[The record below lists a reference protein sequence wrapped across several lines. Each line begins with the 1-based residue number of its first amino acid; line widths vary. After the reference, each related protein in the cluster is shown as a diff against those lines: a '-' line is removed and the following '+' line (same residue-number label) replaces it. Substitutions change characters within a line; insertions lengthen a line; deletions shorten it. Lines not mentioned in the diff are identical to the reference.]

1 MVELF
6 RLPDISGTEKEQLAK
21 VRSYLYQLI
30 PALNYAIERL
40 GTSKETIIPT
50 GETIRYIPTTS
61 GGNSS
66 GTIDA
71 ESTFNA
77 IKSFLIGNA
86 EIAESYS
93 DVIRKELKDYYVASG
108 EFGAYVETTSNTITE
123 TASGTTQRFE
133 KIEGVVSSVQGN
145 IGKVSESLGDAQGY
159 IDNLGK
165 GIKVDDDKVFV
176 GKRTTAWITTGKIAE
191 DANGNSIYGVEI
203 GQGDESS
210 QKVSRFAAD
219 RVSFYDNDGNVS
231 TSLSNKQLS
240 TIDAVINGTYR
251 IGGFM
256 DVIDENTSDVITRW
270 VG

>member
-50 GETIRYIPTTS
+50 GETIRYMPTTS
-61 GGNSS
+61 GGSSS

-77 IKSFLIGNA
+77 IKSFIIGNS

-93 DVIRKELKDYYVASG
+93 DVIRDELKDYYVASG
-108 EFGAYVETTSNTITE
+108 EYGAYVDATRKSTEE
-123 TASGTTQRFE
+123 TASGTTHRFDE
-133 KIEGVVSSVQGN
+133 IKGVISDVDSK
-145 IGKVSESLGDAQGY
+145 IGKVSVSLGDAQGY
-159 IDNLGK
+159 INNLNN
-165 GIKVDDDKVFV
+165 GIKVDGDNVFV
-176 GKRTTAWITTGKIAE
+176 GKKTTAWITTGKIAE
-191 DANGNSIYGVEI
+191 DAKGNSIYGVEI

-219 RVSFYDNDGNVS
+219 RVSFYDNDGNES
-231 TSLSNKQLS
+231 TYFSNKKMS
-240 TIDAVINGTYR
+240 TIDAVINGIFQ
-251 IGGFM
+251 IGGFQYVV
-256 DVIDENTSDVITRW
+256 DDKTNDVITRW

>member
-50 GETIRYIPTTS
+50 GETIRYMPTTS
-61 GGNSS
+61 GGSSS

-77 IKSFLIGNA
+77 IKSFIIGNA

-93 DVIRKELKDYYVASG
+93 DVIKYELEDYYIASG
-108 EFGAYVETTSNTITE
+108 DFGAYVETTRKTIEE
-123 TASGTTQRFE
+123 TALGTTQRFNT
-133 KIEGVVSSVQGN
+133 IEGVVSDAQTE

-159 IDNLGK
+159 INNLHE
-165 GIKVDDDKVFV
+165 GIKVDGDNVFV
-176 GKRTTAWITTGKIAE
+176 GKKTTAWITTGKIAE

-203 GQGDESS
+203 GQGDESG

-219 RVSFYDNDGNVS
+219 RVSFYDNDGNES
-231 TSLSNKQLS
+231 TYFSNKKMS
-240 TIDAVINGTYR
+240 TIDAVVNGIFQ
-251 IGGFM
+251 IGGFQ
-256 DVIDENTSDVITRW
+256 DVVDDKNDVITRW